1 MTEDL
6 DKESDEKLGE
16 RRGRGPVSLW
26 TGRFFGVVAV
36 VLLLL
41 TLLGYLGET
50 AWWLDVLNQGRMQYL
65 WFSLILAIL
74 LLAARA
80 WGWLSVALVAAAIN
94 AWFVVPWLLESP
106 ATPPGNDGR
115 HLRLMVLNVR
125 ESNEQFEPILELL
138 RRVRPDLVVLNEV
151 DPEWLA
157 QIRNL
162 NTGYEIFDTPA
173 QGKFGTLLMSR
184 HPIKSV
190 EIETFTGRWS
200 PSIVARFDVDG
211 QPAVLI
217 ATHPPAPVDSK
228 TWENRNEHLQELAR
242 YVDELTDPVLV
253 AGDLNT
259 TMWSPYFDDLLEQTT
274 LYETRR
280 SYGIHPTFPAS
291 RWGLDLPW
299 PLQVPLDHVL
309 ASEEWA
315 VLGCKNGPNVGPDH
329 LPLIVDVELR
339 TPSQPV
345 DAAGRADQ
353 Q

>member
-1 MTEDL
+1 MAFTAEFRQIVQGMRFRIDA
-6 DKESDEKLGE
+6 D
-16 RRGRGPVSLW
+16 
-26 TGRFFGVVAV
+26 TGVA
-36 VLLLL
+36 
-41 TLLGYLGET
+41 
-50 AWWLDVLNQGRMQYL
+50 
-65 WFSLILAIL
+65 LILQ
-74 LLAARA
+74 R
-80 WGWLSVALVAAAIN
+80 G
-94 AWFVVPWLLESP
+94 EQ
-106 ATPPGNDGR
+106 
-115 HLRLMVLNVR
+115 VR
-125 ESNEQFEPILELL
+125 EGLA
-138 RRVRPDLVVLNEV
+138 VL
-151 DPEWLA
+151 
-157 QIRNL
+157 
-162 NTGYEIFDTPA
+162 
-173 QGKFGTLLMSR
+173 
-184 HPIKSV
+184 
-190 EIETFTGRWS
+190 
-200 PSIVARFDVDG
+200 RFDVDG
-211 QPAVLI
+211 QPTVLV
-217 ATHPPAPVDSK
+217 ATHPPAPLDSK

-315 VLGCKNGPNVGPDH
+315 VLGCKNGPNVGSDH